1 MSGYNPWDGN
11 LTPDRNT
18 KRITFSVFENGQ
30 TKKIT
35 MTLEELVSMAYN
47 INLTLKSMQERFNHF
62 AERLISLSDVNKM
75 SSEKL
80 SSVDKE
86 LSKINR
92 QLIAF
97 LHPDKMLEIGAAAA
111 LLDLST
117 SRVYQ
122 LVEQRKILFEK
133 SSGKLWFKT
142 SDLLEWL
149 DNGRKFKFGRDSSR

>member
-1 MSGYNPWDGN
+1 MSEYKPWDGDF
-11 LTPDRNT
+11 TPDRNT

-62 AERLISLSDVNKM
+62 AEHLISLSDVNKM

-80 SSVDKE
+80 SSIDKE

-97 LHPDKMLEIGAAAA
+97 LHPNKMLEIGAAAA

>member
-1 MSGYNPWDGN
+1 MSGYKPWDGD

-30 TKKIT
+30 TKIIT

>member
-1 MSGYNPWDGN
+1 MSEYKPWGVIS
-11 LTPDRNT
+11 TSDRNANKIKFSIFKNGET
-18 KRITFSVFENGQ
+18 KEILMTF
-30 TKKIT
+30 
-35 MTLEELVSMAYN
+35 EELASMAYN
-47 INLTLKSMQERFNHF
+47 INLTLKNMQDRFNHF
-62 AERLISLSDVNKM
+62 AEHLISLSNVYKV

-86 LSKINR
+86 LSKMNR

-149 DNGRKFKFGRDSSR
+149 DNGRKFKFGKDSLK